1 MTPPD
6 IALNFKV
13 ARELGL
19 KIPFT
24 FLEGASFVYDYNGEL
39 VRSFG
44 QNVQP
49 WMVLNFTSA

>member
-1 MTPPD
+1 M
-6 IALNFKV
+6 NFKV

-44 QNVQP
+44 QDVQP
-49 WMVLNFTSA
+49 